1 MIRPGGRSLR
11 VLDSGGDGDAG
22 VLFLHGT
29 PSSAL
34 PYAPNAEDARS
45 RGLRFVSYDRPG
57 YAGSD
62 PQPGRTV
69 ADAAADVDAIADAL
83 QIERLGVWGISGG
96 GPHALAVAALSE
108 RVAAVASLAS
118 PAPLDAEGLDWFDG
132 MGELN
137 IHEFG
142 LAQQGRDALEPSL
155 RELADALRMATPT
168 QLADE
173 LQTLLSAPD
182 TAVLTGELAE
192 WLHASFG
199 EAVAE
204 RLDGW
209 IDDDLAFL
217 AHWGFRPTEPRVPLL
232 LWHGEQ
238 DHFVP
243 VAHGRWLAEHIP
255 GADVRITAEDGHLT
269 LQQTRVP
276 DVHAWLAARLQ
287 A

>member
-1 MIRPGGRSLR
+1 M
-11 VLDSGGDGDAG
+11 LDSGGGGDAA

-34 PYAPNAEDARS
+34 PYPPNAEDARS
-45 RGLRFVSYDRPG
+45 RGLRFLSYDRPG

-62 PQPGRTV
+62 PHPGRTV

-83 QIERLGVWGISGG
+83 QVERLGVWGISGG

-108 RVAAVASLAS
+108 CVSAVASLAS

-137 IHEFG
+137 LQEFG
-142 LAQQGRDALEPSL
+142 FARQGRDALEPFL
-155 RELADALRMATPT
+155 REVADAFRVATPA
-168 QLADE
+168 QLVDE
-173 LQTLLSAPD
+173 LRTLLAAPD
-182 TAVLTGELAE
+182 AAVLTGELAE

-217 AHWGFRPTEPRVPLL
+217 ADWGFRLREARVPLL
-232 LWHGEQ
+232 LWHGEH
-238 DHFVP
+238 DRFVP
-243 VAHGRWLAEHIP
+243 VAHGRWLAERIP
-255 GADVRITAEDGHLT
+255 GAEVRISAEDGHLT
-269 LQQTRVP
+269 LQQTGVP
-276 DVHAWLAARLQ
+276 DVHAWLAEQLHA
-287 A
+287 